1 MHETRHFLSDTNS
14 SYLSRMHLDIAYG
27 SPYDLYRFERG
38 SSAPQSWHRM
48 GALLYLTGTGG
59 TMANENELET
69 TDVADVNTDVAP
81 TPEPYVRKRPAHRT
95 VEPIDDLA
103 EDREESAP
111 IAHDSDYTVRG
122 SALSGRAYRRSRAEG
137 QQLRR
142 DLHYGQYLE
151 IPKGRRDIF
160 VSRERKTRVK
170 TFFALVAVL
179 ALLAAA
185 AYFLW
190 EYMQT
195 NWGATG

>member
-1 MHETRHFLSDTNS
+1 
-14 SYLSRMHLDIAYG
+14 
-27 SPYDLYRFERG
+27 
-38 SSAPQSWHRM
+38 
-48 GALLYLTGTGG
+48 
-59 TMANENELET
+59 MANENELET
-69 TDVADVNTDVAP
+69 DDVENVSVNAVP

-103 EDREESAP
+103 DDVDETASVT
-111 IAHDSDYTVRG
+111 HDSDYTVPG

-170 TFFALVAVL
+170 TFIALVAVL
-179 ALLAAA
+179 ALLAVA

-190 EYMQT
+190 EYMQA
-195 NWGATG
+195 NWGSTY

>member
-1 MHETRHFLSDTNS
+1 
-14 SYLSRMHLDIAYG
+14 
-27 SPYDLYRFERG
+27 
-38 SSAPQSWHRM
+38 
-48 GALLYLTGTGG
+48 
-59 TMANENELET
+59 MANENELDNVDVRG
-69 TDVADVNTDVAP
+69 TDAEGADASVDAAP
-81 TPEPYVRKRPAHRT
+81 KPYVRRRPAHRS

-103 EDREESAP
+103 EDEEDNIP
-111 IAHDSDYTVRG
+111 VTHDSGYTIRG
-122 SALSGRAYRRSRAEG
+122 GALSGRAYRRSRAEG

-170 TFFALVAVL
+170 TFIALVCVL
-179 ALLAAA
+179 ALLAVA

-190 EYMQT
+190 DYMQT

>member
-1 MHETRHFLSDTNS
+1 
-14 SYLSRMHLDIAYG
+14 
-27 SPYDLYRFERG
+27 
-38 SSAPQSWHRM
+38 
-48 GALLYLTGTGG
+48 
-59 TMANENELET
+59 MANENELDNP
-69 TDVADVNTDVAP
+69 DVESVEPTSDPAP
-81 TPEPYVRKRPAHRT
+81 TPNLRKRPAHRS
-95 VEPIDDLA
+95 VEPIYDHA
-103 EDREESAP
+103 EDEEENAP
-111 IAHDSDYTVRG
+111 ITHDSGYTVPG
-122 SALSGRAYRRSRAEG
+122 GALSGRAYRRSRAEG

-179 ALLAAA
+179 ALLAVA

-195 NWGATG
+195 NWGATH

>member
-1 MHETRHFLSDTNS
+1 
-14 SYLSRMHLDIAYG
+14 
-27 SPYDLYRFERG
+27 
-38 SSAPQSWHRM
+38 
-48 GALLYLTGTGG
+48 
-59 TMANENELET
+59 MANE
-69 TDVADVNTDVAP
+69 TDQERAVTESPSAP
-81 TPEPYVRKRPAHRT
+81 ESGAAPAPAPYVRQRPPHRT

-103 EDREESAP
+103 EDEEASIP
-111 IAHDSDYTVRG
+111 VTHDSGYTVRG
-122 SALSGRAYRRSRAEG
+122 SALSGRAYKRSRAEG
-137 QQLRR
+137 KQLRR

>member
-1 MHETRHFLSDTNS
+1 
-14 SYLSRMHLDIAYG
+14 
-27 SPYDLYRFERG
+27 
-38 SSAPQSWHRM
+38 
-48 GALLYLTGTGG
+48 
-59 TMANENELET
+59 MANENELET
-69 TDVADVNTDVAP
+69 TDVADASTDVAP